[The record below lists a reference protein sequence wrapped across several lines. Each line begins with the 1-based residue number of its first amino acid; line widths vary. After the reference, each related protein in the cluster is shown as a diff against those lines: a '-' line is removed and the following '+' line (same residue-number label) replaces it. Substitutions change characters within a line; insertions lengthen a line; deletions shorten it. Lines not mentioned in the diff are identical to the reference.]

1 MENDFWVGAI
11 ILIALIAIP
20 LSCSNRQSSKIE
32 QLQDEVQELRD
43 ENSQLEDEN
52 DNHVVVSESDAWN
65 LYWEEKERADFYASI
80 LDELQDELGDE
91 FPEEYAG
98 EYSSEDNFQSH
109 FYN

>member
-1 MENDFWVGAI
+1 MLQKGASRVENDFWVGAGS
-11 ILIALIAIP
+11 LLGRKRT
-20 LSCSNRQSSKIE
+20 CR
-32 QLQDEVQELRD
+32 
-43 ENSQLEDEN
+43 
-52 DNHVVVSESDAWN
+52 
-65 LYWEEKERADFYASI
+65 FYASI